1 MTSTQYKTNKR
12 FSWSKLRPTR
22 GLSSANAA
30 ARGGQEE
37 GERTQ
42 GAGRGAGLRARPRSL
57 SFWSAAGGAWTPA
70 PRPRL

>member
-12 FSWSKLRPTR
+12 FSWAKLHPTR

-30 ARGGQEE
+30 ARGGWEE

-42 GAGRGAGLRARPRSL
+42 GAGRGAGPRARRRSL
-57 SFWSAAGGAWTPA
+57 SVWSGSGEWTP
-70 PRPRL
+70 PF